1 MLGKGHYLHF
11 TGDTMKSPNP
21 RSHTFNSGVK
31 SRLSDRESAK
41 KEHGLG
47 ADGGNP
53 RFST

>member
-1 MLGKGHYLHF
+1 MLGKGHDLHF
-11 TGDTMKSPNP
+11 TDDTMKSPNP
-21 RSHTFNSGVK
+21 RSHTFNSGVEPRP
-31 SRLSDRESAK
+31 SGSESAK